1 MEDWTRQTVNRTGQ
15 RRSEYWISGTL
26 ALALVIALGSASLAR
41 TIPDRLSIISPAAR
55 AALTAPPTSNPVSGQ
70 ISQSGG
76 LSLDALV
83 FFREPLNHG
92 PLSSISRMPKNM
104 SSRRRLVL
112 NKLQS
117 FHSSREEQTLNTIK
131 SLPGV
136 EIVRRHWVTRSV
148 LLRAPVETLANIAE
162 LDGVSRVVENV
173 RLEYVAP
180 VSNKPAPASL
190 SAGVSS
196 ALQTLSVPQLWA
208 QGITGKGRIVAS
220 FDTGVEGTHPAL
232 ASNYHGANASAQSSF
247 FAPNSTDTLPF
258 DNVGHGSHTM
268 GIMVGNTPTDSF
280 GVAPG
285 AEWINAAVIDQG
297 NSLNGTLSDILA
309 AFEWALDPDGNPNT
323 TSDMPDVILNSWGLP
338 VGLLGPCDNTFWDA
352 IDNVEQAGIVTIFAA
367 GNEGPTPFT
376 IRSPANRIASPLNSF
391 AIGAIDQNTMLVAD
405 FSSRGPSTCDSV
417 TIKPEVVAPGVDIY
431 SADKGGGYRLRSGT
445 SMAAPFIAGM
455 VALMR
460 QYNPDATVAQIKQAI
475 IGSAVDLGPAGNDNS
490 YGHGFPDAVRALAL
504 IPPPSMPQVSVTS
517 IAVDGDGVAS
527 PGEMANLTIYLQTPI
542 GSYDTLRGTLRSTD
556 EGRVSV
562 VVDTA
567 LLTFSPA
574 TGAGISL
581 SSFVVHVAD
590 SLIHGATQTLTLDYY
605 NSFGGVGSVSFELTI
620 GVPPLG
626 EMYTHTTSALQFT
639 VSDFAQFGLG
649 AGSSY
654 QAGGVGLRFGGG
666 MNLLYESGIVVGRN
680 TLQLASSV
688 RDSNAVS
695 FYSDFASTQPLTIS
709 LGSEGASVSESE
721 YTDRFGLI
729 PLPVMIKQR
738 TETFTTLADA
748 GYAII
753 EFSLL
758 NPTLEPMTD
767 LRFGYFNDFDLGTD
781 PSGDN
786 LNYDP
791 GLNMLYQ
798 YRNGVAVGIVA
809 LSQSSGALSGRNT
822 ATNTATKVGFT
833 QTQLYS
839 MLTTDSLALDNSGS
853 DDYFMQVNF
862 GPFNLAPQ
870 DSAQVALALVVGAD
884 LNELA
889 DNAVKARNRFLRPT
903 GIDDDE
909 NGLSTLPEK
918 FELAQNYPNP
928 FNPSTTIEFAAPRV
942 ENAQVAVYNVLG
954 QQVTEIFDGQTEV
967 GVNRVTWDG
976 TDSNGSSVASGVY
989 FYRLKTATGVFT
1001 RKMTFLK

>member
-1 MEDWTRQTVNRTGQ
+1 
-15 RRSEYWISGTL
+15 
-26 ALALVIALGSASLAR
+26 
-41 TIPDRLSIISPAAR
+41 
-55 AALTAPPTSNPVSGQ
+55 
-70 ISQSGG
+70 
-76 LSLDALV
+76 
-83 FFREPLNHG
+83 
-92 PLSSISRMPKNM
+92 MPKDM

-117 FHSSREEQTLNTIK
+117 FSSSREEHTLNTIK

-136 EIVRRHWVTRSV
+136 EIVRRHWVARSV

-180 VSNKPAPASL
+180 VNDEPAPASL

-196 ALQTLSVPQLWA
+196 ALQTLSIPQLWA

-232 ASNYHGANASAQSSF
+232 ANNYHGANSSAQSSF

-297 NSLNGTLSDILA
+297 SSLNGTLSDILA

-338 VGLLGPCDNTFWDA
+338 VGLLGPCDNTFWNA

-417 TIKPEVVAPGVDIY
+417 TIKPEVVAPGVNIY

-517 IAVDGDGVAS
+517 ASIDGDGIAS
-527 PGEMANLTIYLQTPI
+527 PGETANLTIYLQTPI
-542 GSYDTLRGTLRSTD
+542 GSYDTLRGTLRSID

-581 SSFVVHVAD
+581 SPFVIHVAD
-590 SLIHGATQTLTLDYY
+590 SLVHGARQTLTLDYY
-605 NSFGGVGSVSFELTI
+605 NSFGGAGSVSFEFTI
-620 GVPPLG
+620 GVAPLG
-626 EMYTHTTSALQFT
+626 ELYTHTTSALQFT

-654 QAGGVGLRFGGG
+654 QAGGAGLRIGGG

-695 FYSDFASTQPLTIS
+695 FYSDFAPTQSLTIA

-721 YTDRFGLI
+721 YTDRFGSI

-738 TETFTTLADA
+738 TETFNTLADA

-781 PSGDN
+781 PTVDN
-786 LNYDP
+786 LNYDS

-809 LSQSSGALSGRNT
+809 LSQSAGALSGRNT
-822 ATNTATKVGFT
+822 AANTATNTATNTAIKAGFT

-870 DSAQVALALVVGAD
+870 DSAQVALALVAGAD

-909 NGLSTLPEK
+909 NGLSTLPET

-928 FNPSTTIEFAAPRV
+928 FNPSTTIEFAAPRT
-942 ENAQVAVYNVLG
+942 ENVQVAVFNVLG
-954 QQVTEIFDGQTEV
+954 QQVKELFDGLAEI
-967 GVNRVTWDG
+967 GVNRVSWDG
-976 TDSNGSSVASGVY
+976 ADSNGSSVASGVY
-989 FYRLKTATGVFT
+989 FYRLKTSAGVFT
-1001 RKMTFLK
+1001 KKMTFLK